1 MIDTEMRA
9 ARVHRRGAAEFSI
22 DTVLVPTP
30 GPGQLLVRVESAGVN
45 FSDVKRRRGD
55 AYPFETSFPF
65 TPGGEIAGTVV
76 AHGSGVDGP
85 PLGARVFALAGADG
99 TGGYAQYAVAHAPAA
114 IPIPEAMG
122 FDQASVLLVAGA
134 TAKIMLTRTA
144 RLRPGES
151 VLIPAATGGV
161 GSFALQIAR
170 RIGVGTIVAAV
181 GDAGKGPTARELGA
195 HAVVDYTRP
204 DWPER
209 VRELTGGRGVD
220 VALEATGGRGLVDT
234 LRALAGFGR
243 LVVYGAAT
251 GVSATLD
258 GPTIERWLYAP
269 APNQSITGF
278 NIGAWFLERPAEAA
292 AALTELMQ
300 DALSGAVR
308 LPPIGTLPLDRARE
322 AHLALEERRTT
333 GKVVIKPWA

>member
-9 ARVHRRGAAEFSI
+9 ARVHRRGAADFSI
-22 DTVLVPTP
+22 DTVPAPTP

-55 AYPFETSFPF
+55 AYPVETDFPF

-76 AHGSGVDGP
+76 AHGAGVDRP
-85 PLGARVFALAGADG
+85 PVGARVFALAGANG
-99 TGGYAQYAVAHAPAA
+99 FGGYAPYAVAYAPTAV
-114 IPIPEAMG
+114 PIPEAMS
-122 FDQASVLLVAGA
+122 FDQASVLIVAGA
-134 TAKIMLTRTA
+134 TAKVMLTRTA

-170 RIGVGTIVAAV
+170 QIGASTIVAAV
-181 GDAGKGPTARELGA
+181 GDVGKGPLARALGA
-195 HAVVDYTRP
+195 HEVVDYTRP
-204 DWPER
+204 DWPEV

-220 VALEATGGRGLVDT
+220 VALEATGGHGLIDT

-251 GVSATLD
+251 GISATLD
-258 GPTIERWLYAP
+258 GPTIDRWLYAP
-269 APNQSITGF
+269 ASNQSITGF
-278 NIGAWFLERPAEAA
+278 NIGSWFLERPAEAG
-292 AALTELMQ
+292 AALMELAQ

-308 LPPIGTLPLDRARE
+308 LPPISTLPLAQARK
-322 AHLALEERRTT
+322 AHLALEERRTA
-333 GKVVIKPWA
+333 GKLVIKPWA